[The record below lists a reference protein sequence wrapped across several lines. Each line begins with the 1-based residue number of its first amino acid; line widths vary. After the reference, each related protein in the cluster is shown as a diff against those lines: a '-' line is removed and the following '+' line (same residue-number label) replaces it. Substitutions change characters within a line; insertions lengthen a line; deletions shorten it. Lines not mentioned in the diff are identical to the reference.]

1 MDGTVVVKVVMPEES
16 LPQGIEGE
24 VISAYTVTI
33 DFRRNQKDISGRIVT
48 IEYDPNR
55 NAYIC
60 LIHYGDGEKRY
71 ILHPRGAIIGD
82 TIVSGTKVPISMGN
96 ALPLSAV

>member
-1 MDGTVVVKVVMPEES
+1 MDSIVVVKAVMPEES
-16 LPQGIEGE
+16 LPQDIEGE
-24 VISAYTVTI
+24 VISAYIVKSTFDGMKKNVY
-33 DFRRNQKDISGRIVT
+33 GRIVT

-60 LIHYGDGEKRY
+60 LIHYRDGEKGY
-71 ILHPRGAIIGD
+71 ILQPKGTEIGD
-82 TIVSGTKVPISMGN
+82 TIVSGTEVPIKMGN

>member
-1 MDGTVVVKVVMPEES
+1 MDSIVVVKVVMPEEL

-24 VISAYTVTI
+24 VISVYTVKSIFDGMKKTYLVE
-33 DFRRNQKDISGRIVT
+33 SLT

-55 NAYIC
+55 NVYIY

-82 TIVSGTKVPISMGN
+82 TIVSGTEVPISMEMPY
-96 ALPLSAV
+96 L